1 MSELKPRLKAL
12 YFRLIDAL
20 HRPFVRPGAEDPY
33 HVLFRDFPAR
43 VRELPSAAVLE
54 IGSRNVTGVR
64 RRGLFPNAAEFV
76 GFDVLAGQ
84 GVDVVGDAHRLA
96 SFLPREHF
104 DVVFAISVFE
114 HLLFPWKVVM
124 EVNAV
129 TKPGGLVFVSTHPA
143 WPAHELPWDFWR
155 YQPAGLRALFHHAT
169 GFELLTVSDGLP
181 CKVYSLVDDPPTRPM
196 HTQTLNQAVAA
207 LARKI
212 GPVRD
217 DRLRWELDPS
227 EVIDTMYPANRREG

>member
-1 MSELKPRLKAL
+1 M
-12 YFRLIDAL
+12 
-20 HRPFVRPGAEDPY
+20 
-33 HVLFRDFPAR
+33 
-43 VRELPSAAVLE
+43 
-54 IGSRNVTGVR
+54 TGVTR
-64 RRGLFPNAAEFV
+64 RNLFPNAGEFV
-76 GFDVLAGQ
+76 GFDVLAGP

-96 SFLPREHF
+96 TALPAEHF

-124 EVNAV
+124 EINKV

-169 GFELLTVSDGLP
+169 GFELLALADGLP
-181 CKVYSLVDDPPTRPM
+181 AKIYSLVDDPPTRPM
-196 HTQTLNQAVAA
+196 HTQSLNQGVAA
-207 LARKI
+207 LARKT

-217 DRLRWELDPS
+217 DLLRWEIDPS
-227 EVIDTMYPANRREG
+227 EVIDTMYPSPR